1 MTSVN
6 LGTCTRIAA
15 EPAGHTHLRPGV
27 RAINLHELWRYRDLL
42 WFLALRDVQV
52 RYKQSVLGAAWAIIQ
67 PVVMMVVF
75 SVVFGRMM
83 GVGDRIDVPY
93 PIFAY
98 AGLLPWTFFAGSVVA
113 ASNSLV
119 ANAGMLRKIYFP
131 RIMLPLAAMGAPMV
145 DFAIAFVVLIGLMVW
160 YGIALNLSLL
170 LLPVI
175 IGSIIIAALGV
186 GIGMAAVT
194 VTYRDFR
201 HIVPYTVQVWL
212 FVTPV
217 IYPVE
222 IASDYQWLVNLNPMA
237 GPISALRAAVLGQP
251 IDLAGWLVSFGVAC
265 GMLAMGLRQFTR
277 REHAFADVV

>member
-6 LGTCTRIAA
+6 LGTFPAITSKPSEHTR
-15 EPAGHTHLRPGV
+15 LRPGV
-27 RAINLHELWRYRDLL
+27 RPIDLAELWRYRDLL

-52 RYKQSVLGAAWAIIQ
+52 RYKQTALGAMWAILQ
-67 PVVMMVVF
+67 PLIMMVVF

-83 GVGDRIDVPY
+83 GVGNRIDVPY

-160 YGIALNLSLL
+160 YGIGLNASLL
-170 LLPVI
+170 LLPLI
-175 IGSIIIAALGV
+175 IASIIIAALGV
-186 GIGMAAVT
+186 GIGMAALT

-201 HIVPYTVQVWL
+201 HIVPYMVQVWL
-212 FVTPV
+212 FLTPV
-217 IYPVE
+217 IYPVK

-277 REHAFADVV
+277 REHAFADLV